1 MNIHGSGSHHAA
13 LLTVASAFFL
23 EVLDATIMIVAIIPL
38 ANDLGASISGVTLAL
53 AAYLLALVVFTLRAG
68 ICSKR
73 SGLRNASSAAC

>member
-53 AAYLLALVVFTLRAG
+53 AA
-68 ICSKR
+68 
-73 SGLRNASSAAC
+73 